1 MNEDLSALDRLET
14 DELRDRAVALA
25 RRRWDVKF
33 FWRLLRLLPAAE
45 AAAGNVEAG
54 EAGVAQAS
62 GLFYDALAAE
72 EDPVVQDALR
82 PVYIDY
88 LTEHGAFAETDTAT
102 RSASGSGTESGPGP
116 KAAGS
121 GAESGSAAPAPERR
135 PPGT

>member
-1 MNEDLSALDRLET
+1 MSEDVSTLDRLST

-45 AAAGNVEAG
+45 AAAGNLEAG

-88 LTEHGAFAETDTAT
+88 LTEHGGPADTEAGTET
-102 RSASGSGTESGPGP
+102 GSGTATGTGT
-116 KAAGS
+116 AAGK
-121 GAESGSAAPAPERR
+121 RR
-135 PPGT
+135 GEPPI